1 MALGRKRNVMKIGI
15 LTLPLHANYGGILQ
29 AYALQTVLERMGH
42 DVTLV
47 DRTLYWGAGPVRR
60 TLVYAN
66 RVLKMAMGK
75 NVEFFKERKADELR
89 RIPRQYTELFIC
101 RHIHRRSVVR
111 YSQVRRNDYDAIVVG
126 SDQVWR
132 PEYFEDNI
140 GNAFLSFAEGWKTG
154 RVAYAASFGTDVW
167 EYTPEQTEMCARLAK
182 SFDAISVREESGV
195 ELCRKYLG
203 VDAVQAL
210 DPTLLLQK
218 DDYEALID
226 ACPEEPQGSVLASY
240 ILDRSEKKMAVA
252 SALAESLGLETVNIN
267 SRYED
272 HSAPAQERIQPP
284 VEYWLR
290 SIRDAGFVLTDSF
303 HACVFSIIFR
313 KPFAV
318 IGNEGRGMARFTSL
332 LSGTGLMDRLIGPDT
347 PAEALAAL
355 AKSEI
360 DYDSVHKAL
369 AELQRGSL
377 SFLETSLAK
386 VRRR

>member
-1 MALGRKRNVMKIGI
+1 MKIGI

-42 DVTLV
+42 EVALI
-47 DRTLYWGAGPVRR
+47 DRSLYWGAGPVRR
-60 TLVYAN
+60 FLVYAN

-75 NVEFFKERKADELR
+75 NVEFFKERKADELL
-89 RIPRQYTELFIC
+89 RIPRQYTELFIGE
-101 RHIHRRSVVR
+101 HIHRRSVVR
-111 YSQVRRNDYDAIVVG
+111 YRQVRPKDYDAIVVG

-132 PEYFEDNI
+132 PEYFYDYI
-140 GNAFLSFAEGWKTG
+140 GNAYLAFAKDWKIG

-167 EYTPEQTEMCARLAK
+167 EYTQEQTETCARLAK
-182 SFDAISVREESGV
+182 YFDAVSVREESGV
-195 ELCRKYLG
+195 DLCREYLG
-203 VDAVQAL
+203 VDAVQTL

-218 DDYEALID
+218 DDYDALIRMAAAPD
-226 ACPEEPQGSVLASY
+226 TSSGPALASY
-240 ILDRSEKKMAVA
+240 ILDRSPEKMAVA
-252 SALAESLGLETVNIN
+252 SALAGSLGLETVNIN

-272 HSAPAQERIQPP
+272 HSAPAHERIQPP
-284 VEYWLR
+284 VEFWLR

-332 LSGTGLMDRLIGPDT
+332 LSRTGLTGRLISPDISAGSLASL
-347 PAEALAAL
+347 AESA
-355 AKSEI
+355 I
-360 DYDSVHKAL
+360 DYDAVHQAL
-369 AELQRGSL
+369 AGLQRESL

>member
-1 MALGRKRNVMKIGI
+1 MKIGI

-29 AYALQTVLERMGH
+29 AYALQTVLGRMGH
-42 DVTLV
+42 EVSLI
-47 DRTLYWGAGPVRR
+47 DRTLYWGAGPMRR

-89 RIPRQYTELFIC
+89 RIPRQHTELFIKG
-101 RHIHRRSVVR
+101 HIRRRSVVR
-111 YSQVRRNDYDAIVVG
+111 YGQVRRRDYDAIVVG

-132 PEYFEDNI
+132 PEYFEVNI
-140 GNAFLSFAEGWKTG
+140 DNAFLSFAEGWKIG
-154 RVAYAASFGTDVW
+154 RIAYAASFGTDKW
-167 EYTPEQTEMCARLAK
+167 EYTPEQTETCARLAK
-182 SFDAISVREESGV
+182 YFDAVSVREESGID
-195 ELCRKYLG
+195 LCRKYLG

-218 DDYEALID
+218 DDYDALIQMTATPD
-226 ACPEEPQGSVLASY
+226 VSSGRVLACY
-240 ILDRSEKKMAVA
+240 ILDRSPEKLAVA
-252 SALAESLGLETVNIN
+252 GALAGSLGLETVNIN

-272 HSAPAQERIQPP
+272 HSAPVQERIQPP

-332 LSGTGLMDRLIGPDT
+332 LSRTGLAGRLISPDIST
-347 PAEALAAL
+347 ESLVYLAESA
-355 AKSEI
+355 I
-360 DYDSVHKAL
+360 DYDAVHQAL
-369 AELQRGSL
+369 AGLQRESL
-377 SFLETSLAK
+377 GFLETALAK